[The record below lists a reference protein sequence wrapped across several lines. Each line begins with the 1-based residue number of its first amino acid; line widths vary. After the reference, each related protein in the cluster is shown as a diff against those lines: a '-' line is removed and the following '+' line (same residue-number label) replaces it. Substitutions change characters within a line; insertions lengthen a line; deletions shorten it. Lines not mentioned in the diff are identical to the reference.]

1 MSSSETQRT
10 AKPSLSLTFKSE
22 KPHLNP
28 KLRVAEIDSLSSKTP
43 EKPQQFRHKSLWEPT
58 QKQPAAQI
66 GSVRRKIDSWSEENL
81 IETHFGASEKLPE
94 KYEILSEFFDCL
106 DASIRLLRLRG
117 LMPSF
122 TNLRPK
128 IECLTDRRFTISH
141 LAQLKVVLP
150 EVIEITK
157 VLVKDER
164 TSDMKPD
171 LRVTMNVDA
180 VENDNKLKSEGGGH
194 MHLRRAFRHRLGDI
208 SKSHPEGY
216 EIPEETLPPPLNFA
230 EQHMHP
236 DTIKCSLSS
245 SPEALTGAH
254 TVEQPEASKT
264 YLQSDGIPDE
274 THPIPSDQSKEDL
287 NSNISGIPDPSLPN
301 ETSFEAPVEQLPVIT
316 THLPQSFRRHFS
328 LPAFQGRNV
337 LVPESNFNIVCS
349 IEEASVV
356 ASSFEAQVEQQPVI
370 TSHLPQPFRR
380 HFSQPS
386 FQARNISLPESNLNV
401 VCSVEGASTA
411 VSLTG
416 QVPATPTKETSP
428 IESGDDL
435 PTKCASILSTP
446 KLASTPVKEIG
457 PIENDDDFPIEGAS
471 IQSTPAKLASTPARL
486 MSATPALRPPKRC
499 YMSPDDYST
508 SSPEKMVRYPP
519 RSRSL
524 KFDTPVKNKMV
535 EDEVLYMDNAS
546 IDNDFTDIPP
556 EDLLKLLKDEE
567 RTAIEEQI
575 PAISQAKRDKQMISS
590 LPKLFDMIHFLFQS
604 MNRSAITKEELV
616 HKLIWNNLD
625 FTDTNEVEEQLT
637 LLLDLVPEWIS
648 EETLESG
655 GDLLMIHI
663 NKMSNPDSIR
673 AQLEAAN

>member
-66 GSVRRKIDSWSEENL
+66 GSARRKIDSWSEENP

-141 LAQLKVVLP
+141 LAQLKIVLP

-180 VENDNKLKSEGGGH
+180 VENDDKLKSEGGGH

-216 EIPEETLPPPLNFA
+216 EIPEETLPPPFNFA

-274 THPIPSDQSKEDL
+274 THPMPSDQSKEDL
-287 NSNISGIPDPSLPN
+287 NSNISRIPDSSLPN

-356 ASSFEAQVEQQPVI
+356 ASSFEALVEQQPVI

-386 FQARNISLPESNLNV
+386 FQARNISLPESILNV

-435 PTKCASILSTP
+435 PTKCASI
-446 KLASTPVKEIG
+446 
-457 PIENDDDFPIEGAS
+457 
-471 IQSTPAKLASTPARL
+471 QSTPAKLASTPARL

-499 YMSPDDYST
+499 YMSPEDNST

-524 KFDTPVKNKMV
+524 KFDTPVKNRMV
-535 EDEVLYMDNAS
+535 EDEVLDMDNAS

-575 PAISQAKRDKQMISS
+575 PAFSQAKRDKQMISG

-604 MNRSAITKEELV
+604 MKRSAITKEELV

-625 FTDTNEVEEQLT
+625 FTDTNEVEEQLS

-648 EETLESG
+648 EEKLDSG
-655 GDLLMIHI
+655 GDLLLIHI
-663 NKMSNPDSIR
+663 NKMSNPGSIR

>member
-66 GSVRRKIDSWSEENL
+66 GSARRKIDSWSEENP

-141 LAQLKVVLP
+141 LAQLKIVLP

-180 VENDNKLKSEGGGH
+180 VENDDKLKSEGGGH

-216 EIPEETLPPPLNFA
+216 EIPEETLPPPFNFA

-274 THPIPSDQSKEDL
+274 THPMPSDQSKEDL
-287 NSNISGIPDPSLPN
+287 NSNISGIPDSSLPN

-356 ASSFEAQVEQQPVI
+356 ASSFEALVEQQPVI

-435 PTKCASILSTP
+435 PTKCASI
-446 KLASTPVKEIG
+446 
-457 PIENDDDFPIEGAS
+457 
-471 IQSTPAKLASTPARL
+471 QSTPAKLASTPARL

-499 YMSPDDYST
+499 YMSPEDNST

-535 EDEVLYMDNAS
+535 ENEVIDMDNAS

-575 PAISQAKRDKQMISS
+575 PAFSQAKRDKQMISG

-604 MNRSAITKEELV
+604 MKRSAITKEELV

-625 FTDTNEVEEQLT
+625 FTDTNEVEEQLS

-648 EETLESG
+648 EEKLDSG
-655 GDLLMIHI
+655 GDLLLIHI
-663 NKMSNPDSIR
+663 NKMSNPGSIR

>member
-66 GSVRRKIDSWSEENL
+66 GSARRKIDSWSEENP

-141 LAQLKVVLP
+141 LAQLKIVLP

-180 VENDNKLKSEGGGH
+180 VENDDKLKSEGGGH

-216 EIPEETLPPPLNFA
+216 EIPEETLPPPFNFA

-274 THPIPSDQSKEDL
+274 THPMPSDQSKEDL
-287 NSNISGIPDPSLPN
+287 NSNISRIPDSSLPN

-356 ASSFEAQVEQQPVI
+356 ASSFEALVEQQPVI

-435 PTKCASILSTP
+435 PTKCASI
-446 KLASTPVKEIG
+446 
-457 PIENDDDFPIEGAS
+457 
-471 IQSTPAKLASTPARL
+471 QSTPAKLASTPARL

-499 YMSPDDYST
+499 YMSPEDNST

-524 KFDTPVKNKMV
+524 KFDTPVKNRMV
-535 EDEVLYMDNAS
+535 EDEVLDMDNAS

-575 PAISQAKRDKQMISS
+575 PAFSQAKRDKQMISG

-604 MNRSAITKEELV
+604 MKRSAITKEELV

-625 FTDTNEVEEQLT
+625 FTDTNEVEEQLS

-648 EETLESG
+648 EEKLDSG
-655 GDLLMIHI
+655 GDLLLIHI
-663 NKMSNPDSIR
+663 NKMSNPGSIR

>member
-66 GSVRRKIDSWSEENL
+66 GSARRKIDSWSEENP

-141 LAQLKVVLP
+141 LAQLKIVLP

-180 VENDNKLKSEGGGH
+180 VENDDKLKSEGGGH

-216 EIPEETLPPPLNFA
+216 EIPEETLPPPFNFA

-274 THPIPSDQSKEDL
+274 THPMPSDQSKEDL
-287 NSNISGIPDPSLPN
+287 NSNISRIPDSSLPN

-356 ASSFEAQVEQQPVI
+356 ASSFEALVEQQPVI

-386 FQARNISLPESNLNV
+386 FQARNISLPESILNV

-435 PTKCASILSTP
+435 PTKCASI
-446 KLASTPVKEIG
+446 
-457 PIENDDDFPIEGAS
+457 
-471 IQSTPAKLASTPARL
+471 QSTPAKLASTPARL

-499 YMSPDDYST
+499 YMSPEDNST

-524 KFDTPVKNKMV
+524 KFDTPVKNRMV
-535 EDEVLYMDNAS
+535 EDEVLDMDNAS

-575 PAISQAKRDKQMISS
+575 PAFSQAKRDKQMISG
-590 LPKLFDMIHFLFQS
+590 LPKLFDMIHFLCQS
-604 MNRSAITKEELV
+604 MKRSAITKEELV

-625 FTDTNEVEEQLT
+625 FTDTNEVEEQLS

-648 EETLESG
+648 EEKLDSG
-655 GDLLMIHI
+655 GDLLLIHI
-663 NKMSNPDSIR
+663 NKMSNPGSIR

>member
-66 GSVRRKIDSWSEENL
+66 GSARRKIDSWSEENP

-141 LAQLKVVLP
+141 LAQLKIVLP

-180 VENDNKLKSEGGGH
+180 VENDDKLKSEGGGH

-216 EIPEETLPPPLNFA
+216 EIPEETLPPPFNFA

-274 THPIPSDQSKEDL
+274 THPMPSDQSKEDL
-287 NSNISGIPDPSLPN
+287 NSNISGIPDSSLPN

-356 ASSFEAQVEQQPVI
+356 ASSFEALVEQQPVI

-435 PTKCASILSTP
+435 PTKCASI
-446 KLASTPVKEIG
+446 
-457 PIENDDDFPIEGAS
+457 
-471 IQSTPAKLASTPARL
+471 QSTPAKLASTPARL

-499 YMSPDDYST
+499 YMSPEDNST

-535 EDEVLYMDNAS
+535 EDEVLDMDNAS

-575 PAISQAKRDKQMISS
+575 PAFSQAKRDKQMISG

-604 MNRSAITKEELV
+604 MKRSAITKEELV

-648 EETLESG
+648 EEKLDSG
-655 GDLLMIHI
+655 GDLLLIHI
-663 NKMSNPDSIR
+663 SKMSNPGSIR

>member
-66 GSVRRKIDSWSEENL
+66 GSARRKIDSWSEENP

-141 LAQLKVVLP
+141 LAQLKIVLP

-180 VENDNKLKSEGGGH
+180 VENDDKLKSEGGGH

-216 EIPEETLPPPLNFA
+216 EIPEETLPPPFNFA

-274 THPIPSDQSKEDL
+274 THPMPSDQSKEDL
-287 NSNISGIPDPSLPN
+287 NSNISRIPDSSLPN

-356 ASSFEAQVEQQPVI
+356 ASSFEALVEQQPVI

-435 PTKCASILSTP
+435 PTKCASI
-446 KLASTPVKEIG
+446 
-457 PIENDDDFPIEGAS
+457 
-471 IQSTPAKLASTPARL
+471 QSTPAKLASTPARL

-499 YMSPDDYST
+499 YMSPEDNST

-524 KFDTPVKNKMV
+524 KFDTPVKNRMV
-535 EDEVLYMDNAS
+535 EDEVLDMDNAS

-575 PAISQAKRDKQMISS
+575 PAFSQAKRDKQMISG

-604 MNRSAITKEELV
+604 MKRSAITKEELV

-625 FTDTNEVEEQLT
+625 FTDTNEVEEQLS

-648 EETLESG
+648 EEKLDSG
-655 GDLLMIHI
+655 GDVLLIHI
-663 NKMSNPDSIR
+663 NKMSNPGSIR